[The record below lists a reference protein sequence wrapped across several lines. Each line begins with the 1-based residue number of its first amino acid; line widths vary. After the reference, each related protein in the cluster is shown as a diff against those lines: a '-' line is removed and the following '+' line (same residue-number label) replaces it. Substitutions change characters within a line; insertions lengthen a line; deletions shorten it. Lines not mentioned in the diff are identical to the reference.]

1 MVNTMIVMILL
12 MINYEFSDHRARVAR
27 LILSSVCER
36 GRGERLGGKRGELEE
51 QRLRSPISDPRAC
64 ILLLRDF

>member
-12 MINYEFSDHRARVAR
+12 MINYEFSDDCARVAR

-36 GRGERLGGKRGELEE
+36 GRGERLGGKRGKLEE
-51 QRLRSPISDPRAC
+51 QRLRSC
-64 ILLLRDF
+64 HHLQLVILVLASSH